1 MSRVEII
8 VCDLCGKEIVAGV
21 SFSGEIRR
29 TRKGAI
35 SESNNLD
42 EKKDFCA
49 ACAEGYVMAMVDASK
64 VWEEME

>member
-1 MSRVEII
+1 MSKLEII
-8 VCDLCGKEIVAGV
+8 VCDLCGKEIVSGV

-29 TRKGAI
+29 TRRRSI
-35 SESNNLD
+35 SESNNID

-49 ACAEGYVMAMVDASK
+49 TCAEGYVRAMVDAST